1 MSEPPSSDPP
11 WRPSSTADR
20 GGSAKP
26 LGKRIA
32 RGGIILFLLR
42 LSLKCIGLVSL
53 ALLFRILALEDF
65 GIVAAAMLVVGF
77 IELFGDYGF
86 EQSLLRDT
94 ESTLEDYH
102 LVWTLN
108 AIRGVCVSLL
118 LLAAAPWAAVF
129 LMEPRLEA
137 VIAVLALVPLI
148 DGVQS
153 VGVVDFA
160 KRLQFEREFQ
170 LKVSQKL
177 LSFVVTLGL
186 ALLLRNYWA
195 LVIGVIAGR
204 LLNVLLGYAMHPYRP
219 RPRLKGWQGVF
230 RFSSW
235 IFATNVV
242 LFAGNQADKVLVQR
256 AFDAQTLG
264 IMRIAEE
271 ISQIVIEAGWSI
283 ERALYAGYVAV
294 AHEAER
300 LRRTVIEG
308 TGASASLGMP
318 LAALLGVLAEPAV
331 HLFLGPK
338 AAPAV
343 AYVQVFVLYGAVRSC
358 GIGITPL
365 FMVLNRPALA
375 TQVTFASTAV
385 RLIVLLT
392 GFSMFGLM
400 AVPWSLVASGG
411 VMVVLLWWWSVRLG
425 VLRAI
430 DVPTAVW
437 RPVAATA
444 LMVLMMDFMLD
455 AMRSELNS
463 LALLLLIGGLGVA
476 LYLLSVLTLW
486 RLAGRPNGP
495 ERSAIDLIRA
505 RLGRPASG
513 LG

>member
-1 MSEPPSSDPP
+1 
-11 WRPSSTADR
+11 
-20 GGSAKP
+20 
-26 LGKRIA
+26 
-32 RGGIILFLLR
+32 
-42 LSLKCIGLVSL
+42 
-53 ALLFRILALEDF
+53 
-65 GIVAAAMLVVGF
+65 
-77 IELFGDYGF
+77 
-86 EQSLLRDT
+86 
-94 ESTLEDYH
+94 
-102 LVWTLN
+102 
-108 AIRGVCVSLL
+108 
-118 LLAAAPWAAVF
+118 
-129 LMEPRLEA
+129 
-137 VIAVLALVPLI
+137 
-148 DGVQS
+148 
-153 VGVVDFA
+153 
-160 KRLQFEREFQ
+160 
-170 LKVSQKL
+170 
-177 LSFVVTLGL
+177 
-186 ALLLRNYWA
+186 
-195 LVIGVIAGR
+195 
-204 LLNVLLGYAMHPYRP
+204 
-219 RPRLKGWQGVF
+219 
-230 RFSSW
+230 
-235 IFATNVV
+235 
-242 LFAGNQADKVLVQR
+242 
-256 AFDAQTLG
+256 
-264 IMRIAEE
+264 
-271 ISQIVIEAGWSI
+271 
-283 ERALYAGYVAV
+283 
-294 AHEAER
+294 
-300 LRRTVIEG
+300 
-308 TGASASLGMP
+308 MP

-437 RPVAATA
+437 RPLAATA

-495 ERSAIDLIRA
+495 ERSAIDLLRA
-505 RLGRPASG
+505 RLGRSASG

>member
-1 MSEPPSSDPP
+1 MSEPPSPGP
-11 WRPSSTADR
+11 TWRPTSTSDR
-20 GGSAKP
+20 GGNAKP

-32 RGGIILFLLR
+32 RGGIVLIVLR
-42 LSLKCIGLVSL
+42 LALKCIGLVSL
-53 ALLFRILALEDF
+53 ALLFRILTPEDF

-86 EQSLLRDT
+86 EQSLLRDAD
-94 ESTLEDYH
+94 STLEDYH

-108 AIRGVCVSLL
+108 AIRGACVSLL
-118 LLAAAPWAAVF
+118 LLAAAPWAAAF
-129 LMEPRLEA
+129 LKEPRLEA

-148 DGVQS
+148 DGLQS

-177 LSFVVTLGL
+177 LSFVVTLGF
-186 ALLLRNYWA
+186 ALVLRNYWA
-195 LVIGVIAGR
+195 LVIGLIAGR
-204 LLNVLLGYAMHPYRP
+204 LLNLALGYAMHPYRP
-219 RPRLKGWQGVF
+219 RPRLTGWQGVF

-235 IFATNVV
+235 ILATNIV
-242 LFAGNQADKVLVQR
+242 LFAGNQTDKVLVQR

-271 ISQIVIEAGWSI
+271 ISGMVMESVWSI

-308 TGASASLGMP
+308 TGAAASLGMP

-331 HLFLGPK
+331 RLILGPK

-343 AYVQVFVLYGAVRSC
+343 PYVQVFVLYGAVRSC

-365 FMVLNRPALA
+365 FMVLNRPALS
-375 TQVTFASTAV
+375 TQVVFASTGV

-392 GFSMFGLM
+392 GFSLFGLM
-400 AVPWSLVASGG
+400 TVPWSLVASGG
-411 VMVVLLWWWSVRLG
+411 VMVALLWWWSVRLG

-430 DVPTAVW
+430 DVPLAVW
-437 RPVAATA
+437 RPLVATLLMA
-444 LMVLMMDFMLD
+444 LVM
-455 AMRSELNS
+455 N
-463 LALLLLIGGLGVA
+463 LLLGAVQGTLNALAQLLLVGGLGVA
-476 LYLLSVLTLW
+476 IYVGSALLLW
-486 RLAGRPNGP
+486 RLVGSPQGP
-495 ERSAIDLIRA
+495 ERAAIDFLRA
-505 RLGRPASG
+505 RFSQRA
-513 LG
+513 

>member
-32 RGGIILFLLR
+32 RGGIVLIVLR
-42 LSLKCIGLVSL
+42 VALKCIGLVSL
-53 ALLFRILALEDF
+53 ALLFRILAPEDF

-86 EQSLLRDT
+86 EQSLLRDS

-129 LMEPRLEA
+129 FKEPRLEA

-148 DGVQS
+148 DGVQN

-177 LSFVVTLGL
+177 LSFVVTLGF
-186 ALLLRNYWA
+186 ALLMRNYWA
-195 LVIGVIAGR
+195 LVIGLIAGR
-204 LLNVLLGYAMHPYRP
+204 LLNLALGYAMHPYRP

-235 IFATNVV
+235 ILATNVV

-271 ISQIVIEAGWSI
+271 ISGIVMESVWSI

-308 TGASASLGMP
+308 TGAAASLGMP

-331 HLFLGPK
+331 HLILGPK

-343 AYVQVFVLYGAVRSC
+343 PYVQVFVLYGAVRSC

-375 TQVTFASTAV
+375 TQVTFVSMAV
-385 RLIVLLT
+385 RLVVLLT
-392 GFSMFGLM
+392 GFSLFGLM
-400 AVPWSLVASGG
+400 AVPWSLVASGS
-411 VMVVLLWWWSVRLG
+411 VMVALLWWWSVHLR

-437 RPVAATA
+437 RPFAAT
-444 LMVLMMDFMLD
+444 VLMALLMNALLG
-455 AMRSELNS
+455 AVQAALNP
-463 LALLLLIGGLGVA
+463 LLLLVLVGGLGVVTYVCSA
-476 LYLLSVLTLW
+476 LLLW
-486 RLAGRPNGP
+486 RLAGRPQGP
-495 ERSAIDLIRA
+495 ERAAIDFL
-505 RLGRPASG
+505 RLRWARPASSPR
-513 LG
+513 